1 VTGGRGVVVTG
12 VGMITTL
19 GATAVETAAA
29 WRRGDGPRLEE
40 IPELTAAQ
48 APSRRVA
55 ALPTLDP
62 GERLGGRRMLKYM
75 SGAAVLGCIA
85 AREATSAARVRDRF
99 RPERVGLYAGT
110 GLAAASVNDVL
121 PLVRNSLDGEG
132 VFSCRLLGGQG
143 LPQTNPLLS
152 FHLLPNMPPCLVSL
166 LEAVRGPSLLY
177 TPWEGQA
184 AAALL
189 DAWEAVASGEVDCAL
204 AGAADTPAHPATFLY
219 LQQSGRL
226 TTGEFPGSGAAY
238 VVLEPEDRRDPT
250 APKPLARIQRLSLTP
265 TPGPVDDP
273 LASRMGRTFAAA
285 PAIVLGLACL
295 GIWSEVSLQ
304 GSDGEC
310 FRVQLEAAA

>member
-1 VTGGRGVVVTG
+1 MTAGRGVVVTG
-12 VGMITTL
+12 VGMVTPLGTTAA
-19 GATAVETAAA
+19 GTAAA
-29 WRRGDGPRLEE
+29 WRRGDRARLEE
-40 IPELTAAQ
+40 VPELTAAE

-55 ALPTLDP
+55 GLPALDP

-85 AREATSAARVRDRF
+85 AREATSAARLRDRF

-121 PLVRNSLDGEG
+121 PLVRNSLDEEG
-132 VFSCRLLGGQG
+132 SFSCRRLGGQG

-166 LEAVRGPSLLY
+166 LEEVRGPSLLY
-177 TPWEGQA
+177 TPWEGQT

-219 LQQSGRL
+219 LQQSRRL
-226 TTGEFPGSGAAY
+226 APGEFPGSGAAY
-238 VVLEPEDRRDPT
+238 VVLEPEDRGDPT
-250 APKPLARIQRLSLTP
+250 GPKPLARIQGMSLTP
-265 TPGPVDDP
+265 TPGPADDP

-295 GIWSEVSLQ
+295 GTWREVSLQ
-304 GSDGEC
+304 GGDGQC
-310 FRVQLEAAA
+310 FRIQVEAGA